1 MQKSELLLTVGE
13 IARLTNQSIHRIEY
27 LIRSRN
33 IQPLQRA
40 GNLRVFSGA
49 DLAALK
55 TEIEM
60 IDSRKGEH
68 HE

>member
-1 MQKSELLLTVGE
+1 
-13 IARLTNQSIHRIEY
+13 
-27 LIRSRN
+27 
-33 IQPLQRA
+33 
-40 GNLRVFSGA
+40 VFSGA